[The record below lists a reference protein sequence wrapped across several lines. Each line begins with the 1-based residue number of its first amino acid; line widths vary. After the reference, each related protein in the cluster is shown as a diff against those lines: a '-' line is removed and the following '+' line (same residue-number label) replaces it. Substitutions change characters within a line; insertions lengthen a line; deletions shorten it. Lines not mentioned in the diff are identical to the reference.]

1 MDFDVVA
8 STGSP
13 GGYDAHY
20 SADTVRHIQVM
31 QERGMAQ
38 ARSGDHQALATLD
51 ELAARTKGSQTP
63 WFWAIAVEAKA
74 RALAIL
80 GDVDGAIAVA
90 AQAAN
95 AYRTAHDPQSAA
107 TVHRFAAQLL
117 ISQGRIKSAAKLLR
131 KVERSARDDHR
142 TKRAVAVELADCLTI
157 LGQKRLAAA
166 ARARAGNAQ
175 R

>member
-1 MDFDVVA
+1 MDFNVVA
-8 STGSP
+8 SAESS
-13 GGYDAHY
+13 GGDNAHN
-20 SADTVRHIQVM
+20 SADAVRYVQVM
-31 QERGMAQ
+31 QERGMAE
-38 ARSGDHQALATLD
+38 ARAGDYHALNTLD
-51 ELAARTKGSQTP
+51 ELAAMVARSDLP

-80 GDVDGAIAVA
+80 GDLDGAIGVA
-90 AQAAN
+90 THAAG
-95 AYRTAHDPQSAA
+95 AYRTANDPQSAA
-107 TVHRFAAQLL
+107 TVQRFAAQLL

-166 ARARAGNAQ
+166 ARARAGDAQ

>member
-8 STGSP
+8 STESP
-13 GGYDAHY
+13 GGDDAHN
-20 SADTVRHIQVM
+20 SADAVRYIQVM

-38 ARSGDHQALATLD
+38 ARAGDYQALATLD

-95 AYRTAHDPQSAA
+95 AYRSAHDPQSAA
-107 TVHRFAAQLL
+107 TVQRFAAQAL
-117 ISQGRIKSAAKLLR
+117 IAQGRLKPAVKILR
-131 KVERSARDDHR
+131 TVERNARNDHR
-142 TKRAVAVELADCLTI
+142 TRGAAAVELADCLDR
-157 LGQKRLAAA
+157 LGQKRRAAA

>member
-8 STGSP
+8 STESP
-13 GGYDAHY
+13 GGDDAHN
-20 SADTVRHIQVM
+20 SADAVRYIQVM

-38 ARSGDHQALATLD
+38 ARAGDCQALNTLD
-51 ELAARTKGSQTP
+51 ELAAMAARNEIP

-80 GDVDGAIAVA
+80 GDLDGAIVVA
-90 AQAAN
+90 AHAAS
-95 AYRTAHDPQSAA
+95 AYHSAHDPQSAA
-107 TVHRFAAQLL
+107 IIQRFAAQAL
-117 ISQGRIKSAAKLLR
+117 IAQGRFKPAVKILR
-131 KVERSARDDHR
+131 TVERNARNDHR
-142 TKRAVAVELADCLTI
+142 TRDAAAFELADCLDR
-157 LGQKRLAAA
+157 LGQKRRAAA